1 VEKSEGTN
9 SLPAIRWEI
18 YMYNF
23 QAALT
28 QVGTLLFLVNRS
40 GKDLSGVT
48 KRFERY
54 IILGTVGDM

>member
-1 VEKSEGTN
+1 
-9 SLPAIRWEI
+9 
-18 YMYNF
+18 
-23 QAALT
+23 LT

-54 IILGTVGDM
+54 IILGKVGDM